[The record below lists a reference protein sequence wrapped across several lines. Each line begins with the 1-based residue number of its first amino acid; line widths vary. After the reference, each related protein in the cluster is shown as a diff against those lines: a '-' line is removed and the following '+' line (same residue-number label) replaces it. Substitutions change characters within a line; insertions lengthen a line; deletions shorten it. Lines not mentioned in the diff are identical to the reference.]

1 MFLFLFSENSS
12 MEGAKSLALA
22 SEAMR
27 YVNQNIRKKLA
38 QRAVHINPTC
48 KEAWAALITCNQ

>member
-1 MFLFLFSENSS
+1 
-12 MEGAKSLALA
+12 MEGAKSLAMA

-27 YVNQNIRKKLA
+27 YVNQNIRMKLA